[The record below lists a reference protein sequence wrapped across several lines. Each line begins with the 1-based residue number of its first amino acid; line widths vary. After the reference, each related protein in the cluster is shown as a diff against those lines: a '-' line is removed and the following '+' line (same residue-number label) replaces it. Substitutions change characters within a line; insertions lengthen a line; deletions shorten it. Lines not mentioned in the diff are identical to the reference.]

1 MPPIP
6 EPRHSATTLRRRLE
20 RRDLAASRVIA
31 EGLPHPRWF
40 TMPLGLLSLSAN
52 YGFLW
57 FAIAAVP
64 WASDAPRAPRTFI
77 LAAGS
82 VLGTE
87 IVTGIVKR
95 RTGRQRPP
103 VADPAATQHIP
114 LPHSHSFPSSHAS
127 MGMAG
132 LLTMG
137 WLYPGWVP
145 LLATL
150 VAALAFS
157 RVYLG
162 VHYVADVLAG
172 LVFGTLLGA
181 VFVALFATL
190 PT

>member
-31 EGLPHPRWF
+31 ESLPHPRWF

-64 WASDAPRAPRTFI
+64 WACDAPRALRTFI

-82 VLGTE
+82 VLGAE

-95 RTGRQRPP
+95 RIGRQRPP
-103 VADPAATQHIP
+103 VADPEATQQIP

-137 WLYPGWVP
+137 WLYPGWLP
-145 LLATL
+145 ALATL
-150 VAALAFS
+150 VAVLAFS